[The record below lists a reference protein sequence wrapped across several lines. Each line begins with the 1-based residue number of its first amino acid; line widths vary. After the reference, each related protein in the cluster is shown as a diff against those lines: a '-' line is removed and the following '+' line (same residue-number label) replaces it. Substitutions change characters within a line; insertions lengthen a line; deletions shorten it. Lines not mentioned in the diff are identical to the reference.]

1 VGRVAD
7 EEHWSFAKLP
17 CNEEIQ
23 APHAILHRLG
33 VRCAEELWA
42 NVVGS
47 GVLSLLSILLEVPKL
62 LFGASSNNAAEAVV
76 GTNDLIHE
84 GESEKN
90 TFPRVG
96 LEVTLAR
103 L

>member
-7 EEHWSFAKLP
+7 EEHWSFAKFP

-23 APHAILHRLG
+23 VPHAILHRLG

-47 GVLSLLSILLEVPKL
+47 GVLSLLSILEVPKL

-76 GTNDLIHE
+76 GTDDLIHE
-84 GESEKN
+84 SESETN
-90 TFPRVG
+90 TFPRVS